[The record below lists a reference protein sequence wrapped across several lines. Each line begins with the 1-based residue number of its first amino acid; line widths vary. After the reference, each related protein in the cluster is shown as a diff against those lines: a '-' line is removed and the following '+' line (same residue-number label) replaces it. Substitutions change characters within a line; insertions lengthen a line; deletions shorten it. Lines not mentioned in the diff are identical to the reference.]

1 LRLIVIALVLIGTA
15 PASAQGPT
23 PANSLAPVPQPRC
36 WLGDMGYS
44 PGATMRAGNAVM
56 VCGADYTWHPS
67 ADWAAGCIH
76 EGRFHS
82 VGDMGQDL
90 SRQQTARRCRAD
102 GTWDIMT
109 ADNPG

>member
-1 LRLIVIALVLIGTA
+1 MRLIVIALVLIGTA
-15 PASAQGPT
+15 PASAQDPT
-23 PANSLAPVPQPRC
+23 PANSPAPQPRC
-36 WLGDMGYS
+36 WLGNMGYS

-56 VCGADYTWHPS
+56 DCGADYTWHPS

-109 ADNPG
+109 AGNPG